1 MLVAFLVTFLGL
13 GGYTLLAAAV
23 QYFEMQ
29 ELIEAAVVESSHRR
43 RLVTT
48 MQRTVDGREI
58 ARDVRA
64 GILERARRM
73 GLVLPDER
81 LVVTPSDQGVTV
93 LVEWAQP
100 ALSLVGRGILTVP
113 MSIERRFE
121 LRVAR

>member
-1 MLVAFLVTFLGL
+1 
-13 GGYTLLAAAV
+13 
-23 QYFEMQ
+23 
-29 ELIEAAVVESSHRR
+29 
-43 RLVTT
+43 
-48 MQRTVDGREI
+48 MQRTIDSREM
-58 ARDVRA
+58 AREVRA

-93 LVEWAQP
+93 VVEWAQP
-100 ALSLVGRGILTVP
+100 ALSVVGQGILSVP

>member
-23 QYFEMQ
+23 HYIEMQ
-29 ELIEAAVVESSHRR
+29 ELIDAAVVESSHRR

-48 MQRTVDGREI
+48 TQTVDGREM
-58 ARDVRA
+58 ANEVRA
-64 GILERARRM
+64 GILARARRM

-93 LVEWAQP
+93 VVEWAQP